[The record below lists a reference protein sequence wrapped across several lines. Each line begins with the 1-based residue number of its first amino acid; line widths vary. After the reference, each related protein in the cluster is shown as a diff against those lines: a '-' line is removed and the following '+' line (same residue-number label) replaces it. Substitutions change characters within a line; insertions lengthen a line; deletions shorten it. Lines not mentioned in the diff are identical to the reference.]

1 MKTKVCEAKE
11 SRKEKRR
18 GKGKKKKKKAR
29 WFPAWTTCPQIDLHP
44 PGRIVL
50 EVQRKTHVAQVQTT
64 PFILFNYHSSSSD
77 LH

>member
-18 GKGKKKKKKAR
+18 GKGKKKKKAG
-29 WFPAWTTCPQIDLHP
+29 WFPAWTCPQIDLHP
-44 PGRIVL
+44 PGGIVL
-50 EVQRKTHVAQVQTT
+50 IVPRKTHVAHIQTT
-64 PFILFNYHSSSSD
+64 PVILFNYHSSSSD